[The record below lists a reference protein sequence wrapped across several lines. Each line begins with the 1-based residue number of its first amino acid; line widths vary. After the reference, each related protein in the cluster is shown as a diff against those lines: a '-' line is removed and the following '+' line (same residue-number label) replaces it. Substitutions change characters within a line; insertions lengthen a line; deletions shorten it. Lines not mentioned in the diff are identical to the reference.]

1 MENSDK
7 IIKKKNYTF
16 TKATYNPALDYLVG
30 KVIFKEK
37 LQRAEETLK
46 KYGLP
51 KEVMEKLQKEQKK

>member
-1 MENSDK
+1 MK
-7 IIKKKNYTF
+7 TAIKDTKTGYAF
-16 TKATYNPALDYLVG
+16 TKATYNPELDYLVG

-51 KEVMEKLQKEQKK
+51 KEVMEKLQREQNK

>member
-1 MENSDK
+1 MGNSDE

-16 TKATYNPALDYLVG
+16 AKATYNPSLDYLVG

-51 KEVMEKLQKEQKK
+51 KELMEKLQREQEK